1 MCWKCNTLDDLSNKV
16 CVQNK
21 TKDLNLHVFN
31 MITAINELRTLKKHV
46 NVSLMVENVTSIKSE
61 ITISIC
67 VSLKIKKKKKK
78 KKMFMQKIFFWNT

>member
-16 CVQNK
+16 FVQNK
-21 TKDLNLHVFN
+21 TKDLNLHFFN

-61 ITISIC
+61 ITISIG
-67 VSLKIKKKKKK
+67 VSVKKKKKK
-78 KKMFMQKIFFWNT
+78 KKKKNFV